1 MRSNARYDA
10 LVTIH
15 EANAKEL
22 EEFIRNGNRGR
33 DKLETKHNFSVKG
46 IKGSCV
52 LRPLAYFDV
61 GSSFVTD
68 SLHNIYLGLF
78 VSAQ

>member
-15 EANAKEL
+15 EAHAKEH
-22 EEFIRNGNRGR
+22 EEFIRNDSRSR
-33 DKLETKHNFSVKG
+33 DKLETKHTFSVKG

-52 LRPLAYFDV
+52 LRSLA
-61 GSSFVTD
+61 
-68 SLHNIYLGLF
+68 
-78 VSAQ
+78 